1 MTYCKM
7 SSFQGKA
14 EQVILHAVTFRSSEP
29 VQHTMWIGRSKV
41 SLLSAIGR
49 FLFKR
54 YFVTLCGAHS
64 AFCSVGSGAFPTE
77 GEEVVE
83 T

>member
-1 MTYCKM
+1 M

-29 VQHTMWIGRSKV
+29 VQHTMWIGRFNI
-41 SLLSAIGR
+41 SLLSAIR
-49 FLFKR
+49 SLLKK
-54 YFVTLCGAHS
+54 YFVTLCGAHFCGAQS
-64 AFCSVGSGAFPTE
+64 AFCSVGSRALPTE
-77 GEEVVE
+77 REEVVE